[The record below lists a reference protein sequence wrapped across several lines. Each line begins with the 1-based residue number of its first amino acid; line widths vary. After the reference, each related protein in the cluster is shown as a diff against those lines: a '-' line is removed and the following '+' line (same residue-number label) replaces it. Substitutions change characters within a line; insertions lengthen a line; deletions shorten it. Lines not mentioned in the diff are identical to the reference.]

1 MDPKVSLLGDRM
13 GRKRYG
19 RASSLGLAIQR
30 RKQQLGLPWQEV
42 AARASVS
49 RTTLRLLVRGQ
60 VEPRLTTIQA
70 IAEALDMTPC
80 SLLRDETLDLTV
92 ATDRD
97 PFVDQVCQAIGRLPP
112 NRLMAVARIVDAIA
126 DASLDSPP
134 VETASRNSQR

>member
-1 MDPKVSLLGDRM
+1 
-13 GRKRYG
+13 
-19 RASSLGLAIQR
+19 
-30 RKQQLGLPWQEV
+30 
-42 AARASVS
+42 
-49 RTTLRLLVRGQ
+49 
-60 VEPRLTTIQA
+60 
-70 IAEALDMTPC
+70 MTPC
-80 SLLRDETLDLTV
+80 SLLRDETLASTV

>member
-1 MDPKVSLLGDRM
+1 MDPKVSSLGDRM
-13 GRKRYG
+13 GRKRYR
-19 RASSLGLAIQR
+19 RAFSIGLAIQR
-30 RKQQLGLPWQEV
+30 RKQQLGLRWQEV

-49 RTTLRLLVRGQ
+49 RTTLRLLVRGE

-70 IAEALDMTPC
+70 IAEALDTTPC
-80 SLLRDETLDLTV
+80 SLLREETLASTV

-112 NRLMAVARIVDAIA
+112 NRLMAVAQIVDAIA
-126 DASLDSPP
+126 DASLGSPP